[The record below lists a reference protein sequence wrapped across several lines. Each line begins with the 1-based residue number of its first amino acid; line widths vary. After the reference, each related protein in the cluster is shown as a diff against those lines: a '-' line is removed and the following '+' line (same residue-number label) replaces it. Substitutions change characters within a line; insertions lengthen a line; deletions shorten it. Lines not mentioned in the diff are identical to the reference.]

1 MTLASKQ
8 LINTETFSDDLR
20 RRGIDIPTQSVLITK
35 FAGSTQAED
44 LTLPPNCGGFGRIHH
59 FHRDQGPG
67 WPANPLPID
76 VVANFFHSAPCDSI
90 QVQVFQNAICSWRC
104 WYCFVDYDLLSGNRA
119 HSEFKT
125 ARELLDLYDLEDGVP
140 RVIDLSGGQP
150 DLVPEWSLWVADELK
165 YRGKSDSVFLWSDDN
180 LSNDYLWRYL
190 STAEL
195 ERLASYRNYARV
207 GCFKGFDERSF
218 SFNTRAEPHLFLQQ
232 FELMRRLLSAGFD
245 VYGYVTLT
253 TNDDSQISSRMARF
267 FDLVQE
273 NIAPAF
279 PLRIVPLRIRPFSP
293 TKPRMTTEHE
303 RAMDIQEEAVN
314 AFSEELAARFTVGE
328 RERRVFEHRLL

>member
-1 MTLASKQ
+1 MTTTLKQ
-8 LINTETFSDDLR
+8 LINTETFSEHLR
-20 RRGIDIPTQSVLITK
+20 SRGVDTPTQRVLITK
-35 FAGSTQAED
+35 FAGSRQAND

-76 VVANFFHSAPCDSI
+76 PVANFFHDLPPDSI
-90 QVQVFQNAICSWRC
+90 QVQVFQNAVCSWRC
-104 WYCFVDYDLLSGNRA
+104 WYCFVDYNLLSGNKA

-125 ARELLDLYDLEDGVP
+125 ASELLDLYDSEEGVP

-150 DLVPEWSLWVADELK
+150 DLVPEWGLWVADELK
-165 YRGKSDSVFLWSDDN
+165 RRGKSDSVFLWSDDN

-190 STAEL
+190 SIAEL
-195 ERLASYRNYARV
+195 KRLASYRNYARV

-218 SFNTRAEPHLFLQQ
+218 SFNTRAEPHLFLKQ

-253 TNDDSQISSRMARF
+253 TDDDSQMPSRMARF
-267 FDLVQE
+267 FDFLQE
-273 NIAPAF
+273 KVNPMF
-279 PLRIVPLRIRPFSP
+279 PLRVVPLRIRPFSP
-293 TKPRMTTEHE
+293 MKLRMTEDHE
-303 RAMDIQEEAVN
+303 RAMNIQQEALG
-314 AFSEELAARFTVGE
+314 AFSRELAARFTVSE
-328 RERRVFEHRLL
+328 RERRVFEHRIV